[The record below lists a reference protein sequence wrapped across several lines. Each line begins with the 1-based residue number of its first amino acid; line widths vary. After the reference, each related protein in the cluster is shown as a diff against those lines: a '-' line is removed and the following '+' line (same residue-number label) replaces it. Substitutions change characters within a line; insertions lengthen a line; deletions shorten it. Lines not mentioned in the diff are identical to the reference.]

1 MPVPERVRGGGDG
14 VCAEAG
20 GGVEGPEPGYL
31 ASGAAC
37 PCARPPRRQG
47 SSSQPGP
54 TPGALAVWHSILTA
68 WCSSPLL
75 PASPT
80 PLPAAGFGG
89 WRRREAAAVESAR
102 NPGALP
108 PTF

>member
-1 MPVPERVRGGGDG
+1 MCVCGRGDL
-14 VCAEAG
+14 
-20 GGVEGPEPGYL
+20 EGPEPRYL

-54 TPGALAVWHSILTA
+54 APGALAVWPRILTA
-68 WCSSPLL
+68 WCSSPLPPPPL
-75 PASPT
+75 LSA
-80 PLPAAGFGG
+80 PLPPAGFGG
-89 WRRREAAAVESAR
+89 WRRRKAVAVESAR
-102 NPGALP
+102 NPSALP